1 MFICVLGEPSL
12 KMSHAGSV
20 FFLVY
25 LFSEGTNNLCSYIY
39 DKMSMKIALY
49 IDSPL
54 CLPSVSVKWV
64 SF

>member
-1 MFICVLGEPSL
+1 
-12 KMSHAGSV
+12 MSHAGSV

-25 LFSEGTNNLCSYIY
+25 LFSEATNNLCSYIY